1 NNEEKINVAKL
12 EASGSIKLAYLH
24 ANNNKTITF
33 NYDDALRLDGDT
45 GPYLQY
51 AYVRTK
57 GILRKAED
65 AKEVPKVAN
74 KYILNELER
83 KIVKKIEEFDEVTI
97 KSARD
102 YAPNYI
108 ANYLLELASTFNK
121 FYDSN
126 RVLNAEKKE
135 EIETRLAIVKGTNLV
150 LEKGLE
156 LLGIKCPQ
164 KM

>member
-1 NNEEKINVAKL
+1 M
-12 EASGSIKLAYLH
+12 ASGSIKFAFLH
-24 ANNNKTITF
+24 AHNNKTITS

-74 KYILNELER
+74 KYLNELER

-126 RVLNAEKKE
+126 RVLNAEKKKK
-135 EIETRLAIVKGTNLV
+135 LKLV
-150 LEKGLE
+150 LQ
-156 LLGIKCPQ
+156 LLRERIWF
-164 KM
+164 